1 MKVSTIFALVVAVG
15 AAIVAV
21 SGCGS
26 VGPVP
31 GAVSGPPIP
40 PLATPP
46 AKWLYVDHYGT
57 LYEYNLPLSSN
68 SKPAR
73 ALREWPNLPVTPQ
86 IAVDSGGRV
95 AVASDYDI
103 RIFHPPIVSFERS
116 HAEVEIKL
124 TPAITEVGQSGA
136 DLIDMEYD
144 PSGNLWLFNNLG
156 GEISELR
163 PPLTKHSIAA
173 LTIGFGQPGSKT
185 AGFTMSQGRF
195 DVNSALYIY
204 ALTSTGRGRLFK
216 DSFPYAKQPSS
227 LGINLAQADFVDASQ
242 YLPTSKNP
250 ADLLLGQYTG
260 ELRTPKPGSP
270 PSPPVD
276 VMGQFYE
283 PLQPTKGL
291 VPNDH
296 VDTVVGALTADP
308 PRQRFYTLLLLNG
321 ELDVFG
327 LPLQGGAKPVL
338 RLSCLGG
345 SSGCVTRTQ
354 HLFLAP

>member
-1 MKVSTIFALVVAVG
+1 MKISTVFALVVAVG
-15 AAIVAV
+15 AAILVV
-21 SGCGS
+21 SGCGT
-26 VGPVP
+26 
-31 GAVSGPPIP
+31 SGPAPITSP
-40 PLATPP
+40 PLGPPNPTPP
-46 AKWLYVDHYGT
+46 ANWIYVDHYGT
-57 LYEYNLPLSSN
+57 LYEYNLPLTSN

-73 ALREWPNLPVTPQ
+73 TLTEWPNLPVTPQ
-86 IAVDSGGRV
+86 IAVDPGGKV
-95 AVASDYDI
+95 AVASNYDI

-116 HAEVEIKL
+116 HAELEIKL
-124 TPAITEVGQSGA
+124 TPAITEIGQSGA

-185 AGFTMSQGRF
+185 AGFTIVQGRF
-195 DVNSALYIY
+195 DVSSTLYVYGTSA
-204 ALTSTGRGRLFK
+204 TRSRLFK
-216 DSFPYAKQPSS
+216 SGFPYAKPFSS
-227 LGINLAQADFVDASQ
+227 TGLNLAQPDFVDASQ

-276 VMGQFYE
+276 VMSQFDE
-283 PLQPTKGL
+283 PLQPTQGL
-291 VPNDH
+291 IPNEH
-296 VDTVVGALTADP
+296 VNAVVGALIVDA
-308 PRQRFYTLLLLNG
+308 PRELIYTLQEIGG

-327 LPLQGGAKPVL
+327 LPLQGGAKPIIS
-338 RLSCLGG
+338 LSCLAGA
-345 SSGCVTRTQ
+345 SNCSERE